1 MYSVTDQQ
9 KTNEFDSQMKKNQVK
24 NITPKIVG
32 QMEQHNVQCYRST
45 QSYISP
51 LSKMKNIKAKRKT
64 ISINQLHTEVTY
76 GNFK

>member
-9 KTNEFDSQMKKNQVK
+9 KTKEFDSQMKKNQVK

-32 QMEQHNVQCYRST
+32 QMEQHNVHCYRST

-51 LSKMKNIKAKRKT
+51 LSKMKKSRLKERQF
-64 ISINQLHTEVTY
+64 QLT
-76 GNFK
+76 NFTQR